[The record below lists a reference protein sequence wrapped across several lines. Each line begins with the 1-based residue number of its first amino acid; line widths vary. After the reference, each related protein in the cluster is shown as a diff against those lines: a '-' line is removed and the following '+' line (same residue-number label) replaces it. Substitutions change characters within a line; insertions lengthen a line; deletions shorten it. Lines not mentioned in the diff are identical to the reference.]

1 MGLFR
6 RKADPISDK
15 ARELNREISEL
26 EEKIRRLN
34 QDASAAKPAPA
45 PLPDTHVPA
54 SWGRMRSTSR
64 PMGPAP
70 HSAAGSAAADP
81 VRGQAPRWEPPA
93 SATAPRNPGVYNEF
107 GVRKFDLPG
116 LWRQMKEQFT
126 GKPSANPKLIS
137 LLAAGQIQG
146 MRPLKIEKR
155 VARNRFIAVAII
167 FILALWGIIAMV
179 VKR

>member
-1 MGLFR
+1 MGFFK
-6 RKADPISDK
+6 RKADPISDR
-15 ARELNREISEL
+15 ARELNREISDL
-26 EEKIRRLN
+26 EEKIRKLN
-34 QDASAAKPAPA
+34 EGASTAKPAPA
-45 PLPDTHVPA
+45 PLPPA
-54 SWGRMRSTSR
+54 DASPSLCRMRSTSR

-81 VRGQAPRWEPPA
+81 MRGQAPRWEPPA
-93 SATAPRNPGVYNEF
+93 TRTSPKEPGVYNEF

-116 LWRQMKEQFT
+116 LWRQVKEQFT

-146 MRPLKIEKR
+146 LRPLKIEKR

-167 FILALWGIIAMV
+167 FILALWGIIAMAM
-179 VKR
+179 KR